1 MSAAGSPAARPSLED
16 LKAELAD
23 RAEELALALLGPP
36 NKDTVRRAEWRWG
49 GKGSVAFFVR
59 DSHGKTRG
67 SFFNN
72 EAGTGGSPLDFIMD
86 ARGCGIAEA
95 VRWASHWLGH
105 DQTGYTPQPVND
117 AAVAERVRKQAA
129 REREAA
135 TDQANR
141 VQIARKLWDEAVPV
155 AGTIAER
162 YLVETRRIPMP
173 PLGWSSVVRF
183 HLRSRAL
190 IVAATLASGE
200 VQAVQRVF
208 LTPDGQKVGTDEIE
222 RRQLRAGKVTN
233 GATEGAVVR
242 LPARTLGARPNAPL
256 LLVEGPETGLSA
268 WISTGH
274 ECWIVCG
281 GIRATGDHAVP
292 LELGRRVV
300 LCRDDDRR
308 FSPADNTLRKTI
320 ATWRSGGHA
329 ITVATP
335 WRIRRFDKSDLNDT
349 LQTQGTHGVQARIEW
364 ALRVQSTAVRREP
377 IEMVRQHLDE
387 VIRRFFDEA
396 ATWGEAG
403 GEEGTPEYAFPT
415 GDENIP
421 GEERSNA
428 PPPPAHAVKVEVGA
442 GKSRS
447 AYRHAAAMLARMR
460 AAGDNRAI
468 AVAVPT
474 HKLGDEHAA
483 IFETIANPQ
492 PAVAPVVL
500 SENVTVHTVNR
511 RWTARVWRGME
522 AVDPDHQDAADPD
535 VPVVSKTRMCR
546 NLDAVKDAREAGADL
561 FKSACQRKVD
571 GERVSCPFFS
581 QCGYQRQR
589 EATADIWIIPH
600 ELLFLRKPAS
610 LGRLAALVVD
620 ESCWADGLEGVHG
633 KPSSMPLAELRQ
645 PSTIFRK
652 GNIDYVASDRLH
664 FLRTALAAV
673 LEEHSD
679 GPLVREVLED
689 FNLTSANAGEAYRLE
704 WQRFVDPELHPQMT
718 PAERKEAVATA
729 RGNAQVMRLARVWKG
744 VQALLAPDGPAKS
757 GWLAL
762 ASEPD
767 DKEGGVKR
775 VLHLKGRRDVKKG
788 WQVPTLLLDATMNAD
803 LVRPYWPHLE
813 VTVQLLAEAPHQH
826 VRQVIDRAFSKSML
840 DPITPEMADTD
851 PYVFRLLK
859 ADPKAPERRG
869 RNLRRVH
876 AILCREARRYA
887 PERVLVVCQKAVKEA
902 LPAVGPLPVN
912 VELAHHNAVAGRDE
926 WGPQP
931 DRPGVRALIVVGRTM
946 PTIGAVERL
955 AEALSGAAVEE
966 ITGGWF
972 DRGDATRE
980 GLNGQAEAVETE
992 RHPNP
997 VAEAIRWQICEG
1009 ELVQIIGRGRG
1020 VNRTADNPVDILVL
1034 TDAPIPVPVAE
1045 TINATDLDP
1054 TAHDMMAGAGGVVF
1068 SNARHASAAYPGLW
1082 ATHKAAEHSLGR
1094 SPPLLYK
1101 YISLIEDWGTPRFDG
1116 IVGAKATYQ
1125 VAGAGQKAAEVW
1137 FDPTLIPDIAVWLS
1151 GHLGN
1156 IAWCRVE
1163 GPPEPEPATT
1173 AALNPQTRA
1182 ADVEELPM
1190 PLRLVVPAEAPREG
1204 IQPAAFYPVATD
1216 EGWEQMRPITS
1227 FVTLSG
1233 TGRSAGG
1240 HARHAIGLASLPRMR
1255 AQARALAEERQGGP
1269 VSDWLLPPGIS
1280 GPPDWPPG
1288 WRRNIQ
1294 EDLGQPDG
1302 RAA

>member
-1 MSAAGSPAARPSLED
+1 MSAADAPAARPSLDD

-23 RAEELALALLGPP
+23 RAEELALALMGPP
-36 NKDTVRRAEWRWG
+36 NKETARRFEWRWG
-49 GKGSVAFFVR
+49 GKGSAAFIVR
-59 DSHGKTRG
+59 EARGKARG
-67 SFFNN
+67 SFYSH
-72 EAGTGGSPLDFIMD
+72 EAGAGGSPLDFVMH
-86 ARGCGIAEA
+86 ARGCGIGEA

-105 DQTGYTPQPVND
+105 DQPGYTPQPAND
-117 AAVAERVRKQAA
+117 ALLAERARKQAE

-135 TDQANR
+135 ADRSGR
-141 VQIARKLWDEAVPV
+141 VQIARKLWDESVPI
-155 AGTIAER
+155 AGTVAER
-162 YLVETRRIPMP
+162 YLVETRRIPTP
-173 PLGWSSVVRF
+173 PLGWSGVVRF
-183 HLRSRAL
+183 HPRSRAL

-200 VQAVQRVF
+200 VQAIQRVF
-208 LTPDGQKVGTDEIE
+208 VTPDGQKVGAEEIE
-222 RRQLRAGKVTN
+222 RRQLRAVKMTN

-242 LPARTLGARPNAPL
+242 LPARTLGTRPSAPL
-256 LLVEGPETGLSA
+256 LLVEGPETGLST

-292 LELGRRVV
+292 LQPGRRYV

-308 FSPADNTLRKTI
+308 FSPADNALRKTV
-320 ATWRSGGHA
+320 ATWRTAGHA
-329 ITVATP
+329 VTIATP

-349 LQTQGTHGVQARIEW
+349 LQAQGTHGVQARIEL
-364 ALRVQSTAVRREP
+364 ALRVQSTAIRREP
-377 IEMVRQHLDE
+377 IEMVRRHLDE

-396 ATWGEAG
+396 AAWGEAG
-403 GEEGTPEYAFPT
+403 GEEEVPEYAFPT

-428 PPPPAHAVKVEVGA
+428 PPPPAHAVKVEVGG

-460 AAGDNRAI
+460 AAGDKRAI

-483 IFETIANPQ
+483 IFETIAGQLRP
-492 PAVAPVVL
+492 PVPDGPL
-500 SENVTVHTVNR
+500 GPLHEMASR
-511 RWTARVWRGME
+511 RTARVWRGME
-522 AVDPDHQDAADPD
+522 AVDPDHEDAVDPT
-535 VPVVSKTRMCR
+535 VPLATKTRMCR
-546 NLDAVKDAREAGADL
+546 NLDAVRDAREAGADL
-561 FKSACQRKVD
+561 FKSACQRKID
-571 GERVSCPFFS
+571 GERVSCPFFG

-589 EATADIWIIPH
+589 EAAADVWIIPH
-600 ELLFLRKPAS
+600 ELLFLRKPSS

-633 KPSSMPLAELRQ
+633 KPSAMPLADLRQ

-652 GNIDYVASDRLH
+652 GSIDNAASDRLH
-664 FLRTALAAV
+664 FLRTALADV

-689 FNLTSANAGEAYRLE
+689 HNLTSANAGEAYRLE
-704 WQRFVDPELHPQMT
+704 WRRFVNPELHPQMT
-718 PAERKEAVATA
+718 PAQRKEAVATA
-729 RGNAQVMRLARVWKG
+729 KGNAQVMRLARVWKG
-744 VQALLAPDGPAKS
+744 VQALLAMDGPARS

-767 DKEGGVKR
+767 DREGGVRR

-788 WQVPTLLLDATMNAD
+788 WQVPTLLLDATMNID
-803 LVRPYWPHLE
+803 LVRPYWPHVE
-813 VTVQLLAEAPHQH
+813 VTAQLLAEAPHQH

-851 PYVFRLLK
+851 PYVSRLLK

-887 PERVLVVCQKAVKEA
+887 PDRVLVVCQKAVKEA
-902 LPAVGPLPVN
+902 LPDVGPLPVN

-931 DRPGVRALIVVGRTM
+931 GRPGVRALIVVGRTM

-997 VAEAIRWQICEG
+997 VAEAIRWQVCEG

-1020 VNRTADNPVDILVL
+1020 VNRTADNPVDVLVL

-1045 TINATDLDP
+1045 TINAANLDP
-1054 TAHDMMAGAGGVVF
+1054 TPDDMMAGAGGVVF
-1068 SNARHASAAYPGLW
+1068 QNAKHATMTYPRLWPSHAALRQ
-1082 ATHKAAEHSLGR
+1082 AMVGR
-1094 SPPLLYK
+1094 SVSSLYK
-1101 YISLIEDWGTPRFDG
+1101 NSILIEETHTPRSG
-1116 IVGAKATYQ
+1116 NILGSMATYQ

-1137 FDPTLIPDIAVWLS
+1137 FDATLTPDIAAWLEVR
-1151 GHLGN
+1151 LGPL
-1156 IAWCRVE
+1156 AYCRTE
-1163 GPPEPEPATT
+1163 EPPKPESAIRRSAHTSIRT
-1173 AALNPQTRA
+1173 SDSR
-1182 ADVEELPM
+1182 DLPM
-1190 PLRLVVPAEAPREG
+1190 PPTTRAPSSP
-1204 IQPAAFYPVATD
+1204 QPLSPSALYPVAGEWSWIMMQPIVD
-1216 EGWEQMRPITS
+1216 SFRVSGRSRPITRHPAGVAS
-1227 FVTLSG
+1227 RDQELFGARPFEVAGPYAADADTALG
-1233 TGRSAGG
+1233 TVHPAKG
-1240 HARHAIGLASLPRMR
+1240 
-1255 AQARALAEERQGGP
+1255 
-1269 VSDWLLPPGIS
+1269 
-1280 GPPDWPPG
+1280 
-1288 WRRNIQ
+1288 
-1294 EDLGQPDG
+1294 
-1302 RAA
+1302 AA